1 MKRISSIETLNGICI
16 FLLFQVFFLCII
28 EKSGVSFLKSPHISP
43 KLVFFSSVSATHFR
57 FNLLLFFSSLHL
69 SIVFSFVPVPHDIH
83 SKTGFPGRR
92 HTEQA
97 DMCCPWWWCMYKCV
111 ERTGGTKRMSRLYFF
126 ILRFCRI
133 CFCFLFFLIFVIFF
147 FLKFVLNVP
156 PTW

>member
-1 MKRISSIETLNGICI
+1 MMKQISSIETLNGICI

-92 HTEQA
+92 HTQSKPTCAVRDDDVCISVWRELEAQSGCH
-97 DMCCPWWWCMYKCV
+97 D
-111 ERTGGTKRMSRLYFF
+111 S
-126 ILRFCRI
+126 I
-133 CFCFLFFLIFVIFF
+133 C
-147 FLKFVLNVP
+147 
-156 PTW
+156 